1 MQRYALI
8 FLATIRNCGD
18 AYKQAS
24 ACRFRRRNSLRSSG
38 LHHSKEKLKNMRY
51 HSLSFWYSL
60 HCFVLLPRRL
70 GYKEYLRIS
79 SDILLSR
86 KLGYK
91 KYFKIFSDILY
102 TRACEVGGKKTPFL
116 RQPVLSVFVTHST
129 VEIIGKWAWTGFRS
143 LGSSGVEV
151 PKQSLRASSQP
162 APALHHH
169 PLRGSKPVHAEN
181 RFA

>member
-1 MQRYALI
+1 MMLLLQKQRKPLAVMQGLRPM
-8 FLATIRNCGD
+8 FLPRCRPVP
-18 AYKQAS
+18 KQAS
-24 ACRFRRRNSLRSSG
+24 ACRSRRRNSLRSSG
-38 LHHSKEKLKNMRY
+38 LHHSKENLKNMRY

-102 TRACEVGGKKTPFL
+102 TRACEVGGKKHLSCVSRFYLFL
-116 RQPVLSVFVTHST
+116 LL
-129 VEIIGKWAWTGFRS
+129 I
-143 LGSSGVEV
+143 
-151 PKQSLRASSQP
+151 
-162 APALHHH
+162 
-169 PLRGSKPVHAEN
+169 PL
-181 RFA
+181 